1 MRQLNFYGFRKIK
14 SDPLRL
20 EDAAKSEETNFQKF
34 KHDKFQMNRP
44 DLLAEIRKS
53 NHTSEPAEKQ
63 EVEALKAEVSH
74 LRSNLAWVTDDMI
87 KLKALVA
94 SLVKGQQLQQEQS
107 YFPEE
112 PPKKRKITNDDN
124 LTPVVSEI
132 FPETAPLGGSSSLE
146 PLPITSGALM
156 HQEKPS
162 VAAIPQP
169 SGFAVEDRTESMSAE
184 ALDQDVLASIF
195 ALDAS
200 DELSVFDSRGP
211 PEATLSSMDVSKPA
225 ADNVDPAL
233 VQRLRDALSKL
244 PSEMQ
249 VMFVD
254 RITSVI
260 GDPEGLEKQVDA
272 MTRLAATSAEEAQQR
287 LIRAG
292 HSPDHKHFLPLAS
305 AVLGAYLARTMAP
318 ATTAVPTSAAQAMT
332 GPTNY
337 GAGAEVAAA
346 APPLPSADDAVVQM
360 SQI

>member
-1 MRQLNFYGFRKIK
+1 VRQLNFYGFRKIK

-63 EVEALKAEVSH
+63 EVEALKAEISH

-87 KLKALVA
+87 KLKTLVA

-107 YFPEE
+107 YFTEE
-112 PPKKRKITNDDN
+112 PLKKRKITDIDN

-132 FPETAPLGGSSSLE
+132 FTEPTPLGGSSLE
-146 PLPITSGALM
+146 PLPTTS
-156 HQEKPS
+156 S

-169 SGFAVEDRTESMSAE
+169 SGFSVENRTESTSAE
-184 ALDQDVLASIF
+184 TLDQDVLASIF

-200 DELSVFDSRGP
+200 DELSVFDSRGQ

-272 MTRLAATSAEEAQQR
+272 MTRLAATAAEEAQQR

-318 ATTAVPTSAAQAMT
+318 PTTTEPVPSAAHAMT

-337 GAGAEVAAA
+337 GAGSEVAVA
-346 APPLPSADDAVVQM
+346 APPLPSADDAIFQM